1 MDLVE
6 RALNGEMRALSRLAT
21 LVERDD
27 AISGEVIERI
37 YPSTGHAHIVGI
49 TGPPGVGKST
59 LTNKLIEA
67 LRRQDRRVAVIA
79 VDPSSPV
86 SGGATL
92 GDRIRML
99 EQHADPDVFVRSMA
113 TRGQQGGLSA
123 ATSGL
128 IHVFDAA
135 RYDPILVETVGVGQ
149 SEVDISRFAHT
160 TLVVQSP
167 GAGDDV
173 QAIKAG
179 ILEIADIFVV
189 AKADLPGARQLQRV
203 LRTMLEQGSD
213 IDCQDI
219 GWRPPVM
226 LFDAVLGEGVEA
238 LVEQVTAHREYLQ
251 DGNEWND
258 RTRRRAWAEIQ
269 TRVRQALD
277 DISSEGTSPMVISL
291 LDAVTDR
298 KITPYEAALRV
309 LENGTAHRTPSPSY

>member
-1 MDLVE
+1 MGLVN

-27 AISGEVIERI
+27 AVGREVIERI
-37 YPSTGHAHIVGI
+37 YPSTGRAHIIGI

-67 LRRQDRRVAVIA
+67 LRRQDHRIAVIA

-99 EQHADPDVFVRSMA
+99 DQHADPDVFVRSMA

-123 ATSGL
+123 ATSNL
-128 IHVFDAA
+128 IHIFDAA

-149 SEVDISRFAHT
+149 SDVDISRFAHT
-160 TLVVQSP
+160 TVVVQSP
-167 GAGDDV
+167 GAGDDI

-203 LRTMLEQGSD
+203 LRTMLEQGLD
-213 IDCQDI
+213 NECQDI
-219 GWRPPVM
+219 GWQPPVM
-226 LFDAVLGEGVEA
+226 LIDAVLGEGVEA
-238 LVEQVTAHREYLQ
+238 LVEQLTAHREYLQ
-251 DGNEWND
+251 SGNEWSD

-269 TRVRQALD
+269 TRVWQILD
-277 DISSEGTSPMVISL
+277 AVSSEGTSPAVVDL
-291 LDAVTDR
+291 LTAACER
-298 KITPYEAALRV
+298 KITPREAALRV
-309 LENGTAHRTPSPSY
+309 LENGTSSRRLFPSR

>member
-6 RALNGEMRALSRLAT
+6 RALTGEMRALSRLAT

-27 AISGEVIERI
+27 AVAREVIERV
-37 YPSTGHAHIVGI
+37 YATTGRAHIVGI

-59 LTNKLIEA
+59 LTNKLVEA
-67 LRRQDRRVAVIA
+67 LRRQAHRIAVIA

-99 EQHADPDVFVRSMA
+99 DQHADPDVFVRSMA
-113 TRGQQGGLSA
+113 TRGQQGGLAA
-123 ATSGL
+123 ATSNI
-128 IHVFDAA
+128 IHLFDAA

-160 TLVVQSP
+160 TLVIQSP
-167 GAGDDV
+167 GAGDDI

-189 AKADLPGARQLQRV
+189 AKADLPGARRLQRV
-203 LRTMLEQGSD
+203 LRTMLEQRSD
-213 IDCQDI
+213 SEFQDVA
-219 GWRPPVM
+219 WQPPVM
-226 LFDAVLGEGVEA
+226 LVDAIEGTGVEE
-238 LVEQVTAHREYLQ
+238 LLEQVAAHRKYLQ
-251 DGNEWND
+251 HGDEWND
-258 RTRRRAWAEIQ
+258 RAQRRAWAEIQ

-277 DISSEGTSPMVISL
+277 AISTEGSSPALVDL
-291 LDAVTDR
+291 LQAASDR
-298 KITPYEAALRV
+298 KITPHEAAMRV
-309 LENGTAHRTPSPSY
+309 LENGTVRRTRCLSD